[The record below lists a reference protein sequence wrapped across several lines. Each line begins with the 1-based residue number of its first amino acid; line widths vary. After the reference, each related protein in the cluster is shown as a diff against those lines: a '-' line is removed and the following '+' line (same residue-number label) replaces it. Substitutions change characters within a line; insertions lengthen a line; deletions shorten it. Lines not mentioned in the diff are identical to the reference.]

1 MKGLTLACALASAS
15 GFRVLRKNEL
25 AASDVN
31 VVCTYEH
38 LSILFDEEEAEK
50 RGQRETEI
58 GECVAEDGGVYAVDP
73 DDLEWAEHGDVL
85 SLRLRPLAGISDSGV
100 PMFKVKKAELVHREE
115 ANMSVQ
121 AGGRSVVA
129 VGTTWSDRSKSATRS
144 NIMSNVEAA
153 KKMIQESSYGSFRFS
168 NTAYL
173 SGSVPKSWAREVKA
187 CNVGEIQRAVTNA
200 IPKSKDHMYRM
211 LFIPNEPKGCG
222 WAGVAP
228 VGCGKPGNSA
238 KPGACWS
245 MYRSDKPFV
254 QAHELGHNFGL
265 LHAGGER
272 RGNYVTY
279 GDPQA
284 IMGNS
289 NAAGTAF
296 AAAARFQ
303 VGWLRERAGEVRTSR
318 GGVFKL
324 SVLTSGK
331 NFRGADAVAVKFDCN
346 RCVPKVENNKNNVGG
361 SIFVSYGYGKV
372 MVHLNRVN
380 NKGTEHWAALGNG
393 QGWRNPFGGNA
404 VHVCK
409 LTSTLATVAID
420 TSASAA
426 KRRCR

>member
-1 MKGLTLACALASAS
+1 MKGLTFACAFASTS
-15 GFRVLRKNEL
+15 GFRLQRKNEL

-50 RGQRETEI
+50 RGQGDTEI

-73 DDLEWAEHGDVL
+73 NDLEWAEHGDVL
-85 SLRLRPLAGISDSGV
+85 SLRLRPLAGISDSGA

-121 AGGRSVVA
+121 ASGRSVVA
-129 VGTTWSDRSKSATRS
+129 VGTTWSDGLKSATKS
-144 NIMSNVEAA
+144 SIMSNLEAT
-153 KKMIQESSYGSFRFS
+153 KKIIQESSYGSFRFS
-168 NTAYL
+168 NTAYI
-173 SGSVPKSWAREVKA
+173 SGSVPKSWSHEVKR
-187 CNVGEIQRAVTNA
+187 CKVSELRQAVEHA

-222 WAGVAP
+222 WLGVASL
-228 VGCGKPGNSA
+228 GCGRPGSSA

-245 MYRSDKPFV
+245 MYRLDKPFT

-265 LHAGGER
+265 MHADGER
-272 RGNYVTY
+272 RGNYVEY

-284 IMGNS
+284 IMGAS
-289 NAAGTAF
+289 PSRSTF

-318 GGVFKL
+318 WGVFKL

-331 NFRGADAVAVKFDCN
+331 NFRGADAVTVKFDCN
-346 RCVPKVENNKNNVGG
+346 LCVPKVEKKKHMVGG

-372 MVHLNRVN
+372 MVHLRRVN

-393 QGWRNPFGGNA
+393 QAWINPFGSNA

-409 LTSTLATVAID
+409 LTSTLATVAIG
-420 TSASAA
+420 TSAYAA
-426 KRRCR
+426 KRLCR